1 MTKYD
6 IMSSATEPITLRVLP
21 ELAEEIG
28 LNTSLVLLQLAFW
41 IRIGKHEHDGQYW
54 TYQSVRDMQKK
65 AFPFWSHMTIQRA
78 IERLIERKLIV
89 TRDDLNRLKQDN
101 TRWFALNP
109 VGFEG
114 LQSVSLAALMPRR
127 AIQRAPDEDGVYQNV
142 TGLYQDVTPLYQ
154 DVTTLPE
161 TTAENTQEEPTAPLQ
176 NSHYNPPPIRVLQND
191 TLAQVKGYQLV
202 AAYAE
207 ATGVIAET
215 IWAAYQ
221 NKQVAAGLAKGG
233 ITPEDI
239 GAFIQDMRR
248 TQPERYNGYRFHYM
262 AEDLPMWRRN
272 AAAAPVS
279 AAGSF
284 WGRDLTDGE

>member
-1 MTKYD
+1 MT
-6 IMSSATEPITLRVLP
+6 TPIVPPKTQPRQARLAARFFGSGNVLIIHHFTL
-21 ELAEEIG
+21 
-28 LNTSLVLLQLAFW
+28 
-41 IRIGKHEHDGQYW
+41 
-54 TYQSVRDMQKK
+54 DMLGGD
-65 AFPFWSHMTIQRA
+65 H
-78 IERLIERKLIV
+78 
-89 TRDDLNRLKQDN
+89 
-101 TRWFALNP
+101 
-109 VGFEG
+109 
-114 LQSVSLAALMPRR
+114 LAALFLEQLLYWTERTNDRDGWIVKTYDEWEAELGLSKYLVRR
-127 AIQRAPDEDGVYQNV
+127 ICETLKVYGVETDVHRSPFHKMQPVVHYRVNLDALERQIDRALNESKVSLSRSEEISLSEGEE
-142 TGLYQDVTPLYQ
+142 TSRSITES
-154 DVTTLPE
+154 TSE
-161 TTAENTQEEPTAPLQ
+161 TTGEAPLQ

-248 TQPERYNGYRFHYM
+248 TQPERYNGYRFQYM
-262 AEDLPMWRRN
+262 AEDLPRWKRN